1 MSNLVQAIFQVVH
14 QRWWLATLVPF
25 ALACASACVRIFESE
40 AARKKRLE
48 QRRKKELRALAD
60 RIATY
65 GRNVRQQFP
74 NGAVVVSEEDLAAQ
88 MRKGT
93 DSVVTAL
100 DVLLTERKVQRTQL
114 TGYWRLNA

>member
-1 MSNLVQAIFQVVH
+1 MSNLVSAILQILR
-14 QRWWLATLVPF
+14 QRAWLATLVPF
-25 ALACASACVRIFESE
+25 ALACAAACVRIFESE

-48 QRRKKELRALAD
+48 LRRKKDLRALAD

-74 NGAVVVSEEDLAAQ
+74 NGAVVVSEEDLAVQ
-88 MRKGT
+88 MRKET
-93 DSVVTAL
+93 SSVVTAL
-100 DVLLTERKVQRTQL
+100 DVLLAERKVQRTQL